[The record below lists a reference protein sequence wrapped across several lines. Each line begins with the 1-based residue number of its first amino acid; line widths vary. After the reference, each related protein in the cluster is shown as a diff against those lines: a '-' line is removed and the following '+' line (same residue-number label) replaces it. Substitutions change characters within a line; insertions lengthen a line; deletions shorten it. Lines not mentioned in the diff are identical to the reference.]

1 MAGTT
6 RSFPASFY
14 HLHGFFGVPSDANAV
29 VRLPPFLV
37 IIILVGCHHL
47 VGVVQPDKD
56 LIKSPRKQQFHNGSI
71 IERFLGRSFKVLAFL
86 GDLDELGP
94 YGKDV
99 VLIAFNVK
107 EVVFTNKACGKLAL
121 GILVDG
127 RRRVVL
133 LNAAVLLR

>member
-1 MAGTT
+1 M
-6 RSFPASFY
+6 
-14 HLHGFFGVPSDANAV
+14 
-29 VRLPPFLV
+29 
-37 IIILVGCHHL
+37 

-107 EVVFTNKACGKLAL
+107 EVVFTNKACDRLWLL
-121 GILVDG
+121 GYW
-127 RRRVVL
+127 
-133 LNAAVLLR
+133 